1 VDAFISH
8 ASAHKALALELLAA
22 LETDGLSGW
31 VDQENLRA
39 GSLLR
44 SGLHHAL
51 EASRVLVLLWSEAA
65 KASRWVAAELLT
77 AFHLGH
83 YTVPCVLDDTPLPS
97 YLRKARHLDL
107 RPQCSTP
114 LSRVAHEVANAPDG
128 ANPLMPVIRAREPE
142 VVTLTS
148 EIHQLQ
154 DQELAHLLRR
164 KLPEARQVHAQIE
177 ARIRRLEEQWPLE
190 MDVLKYGGFHR
201 KNGYMIAHW
210 AEIQAGQPSPDPLL
224 EEAERKFF
232 DTLFV
237 KPTEESALDGLASVL
252 LLEGEPDAAAFFD
265 VRAIHQAAVL
275 GINYSAARF
284 NLNTIMRFKPALRV
298 PPEYVIDPSQVDT
311 SQDAQADCERGR
323 QRWQQAQHYREALEA
338 YERALV
344 RQPKLAE
351 AHLYRGAALLY
362 LDRADEGLEAIH
374 RACKLSPDAPQVHS
388 VLGAALVGLGRYQE
402 GLKALDLALDLAP
415 GDPEPI
421 YNKACAYS
429 MMHEGEQALK
439 CLKQAILAHPA
450 YRDTARDDPHF
461 ENLRKSLDWASR
473 FRDLVE

>member
-1 VDAFISH
+1 MDAFISH
-8 ASAHKALALELLAA
+8 ASEHKAMALEMLKA
-22 LETDGLSGW
+22 LEADGLSGW

-51 EASRVLVLLWSEAA
+51 EGSRVLVLLWSEAA

-114 LSRVAHEVANAPDG
+114 LSSVAHEVANAPVG
-128 ANPLMPVIRAREPE
+128 ANAFMPVMRARDPE
-142 VVTLTS
+142 VRTLTS

-164 KLPEARQVHAQIE
+164 ELPEARQVHAQIE
-177 ARIRRLEEQWPLE
+177 ARIMRLEEQWPLE

-224 EEAERKFF
+224 EAAERKFF
-232 DTLFV
+232 ETLFV

-265 VRAIHQAAVL
+265 VRAIHQAAIL

-298 PPEYVIDPSQVDT
+298 PPEYPIDPAQVDT
-311 SQDAQADCERGR
+311 ARDAQADCEQSR
-323 QRWQQAQHYREALEA
+323 QQWQAQRYPQALEA

-351 AHLYRGAALLY
+351 AHLYRGAILLY

-374 RACKLSPDAPQVHS
+374 RARNLSPDAPQVYS

-402 GLKALDLALDLAP
+402 GLKVLDRALDLAP
-415 GDPEPI
+415 ADPEPM
-421 YNKACAYS
+421 YNNACACS
-429 MMHEGEQALK
+429 LMHEGEQALEW
-439 CLKQAILAHPA
+439 LKQAILAHPP
-450 YRDTARDDPHF
+450 YRSTARDDPHF
-461 ENLRKSLDWASR
+461 ENLRKSLGWASR

>member
-1 VDAFISH
+1 MDAFISH
-8 ASAHKALALELLAA
+8 ASEHKALALKILKA
-22 LETDGLSGW
+22 LELDGLSGW
-31 VDQENLRA
+31 IDQENLRA

-65 KASRWVAAELLT
+65 HASRWVAAELLT

-107 RPQCSTP
+107 RPQGSTP
-114 LSRVAHEVANAPDG
+114 LSRVAYEVAHAPDG
-128 ANPLMPVIRAREPE
+128 ANPLIPVIRARDPE

-148 EIHQLQ
+148 EIHRLQ
-154 DQELAHLLRR
+154 DQELAHLLGRNVS
-164 KLPEARQVHAQIE
+164 EARRVHAEIE
-177 ARIRRLEEQWPLE
+177 TRVMRLEERWPLE
-190 MDVLKYGGFHR
+190 IDVLKYGGFHR
-201 KNGYMIAHW
+201 KNGYMIEHW
-210 AEIQAGQPSPDPLL
+210 DEIQAGQSPPDPLL
-224 EEAERKFF
+224 EAAERKFF

-275 GINYSAARF
+275 GINYAAARF
-284 NLNTIMRFKPALRV
+284 NLKTIMRFKPVLRV
-298 PPEYVIDPSQVDT
+298 APEYIIDPDQADT
-311 SQDAQADCERGR
+311 AMEAQADGEQGR
-323 QRWQQAQHYREALEA
+323 QQWQAQRYRQALEA
-338 YERALV
+338 YERAPV

-351 AHLYRGAALLY
+351 AHLYRGAALLH
-362 LDRADEGLEAIH
+362 LDRGDEGLEAIY
-374 RACKLSPDAPQVHS
+374 RARNFAPHAPQVHS

-402 GLKALDLALDLAP
+402 GLEALDLALALAP
-415 GDPEPI
+415 GDPEPL

-429 MMHEGEQALK
+429 LLHEGEQALK
-439 CLKQAILAHPA
+439 CLKQAILARPA
-450 YRDTARDDPHF
+450 YRDTARADPHF
-461 ENLRKSLDWASR
+461 ENLRKRLDWVAR
-473 FRDLVE
+473 FQDLVA